1 MAIQKVV
8 VRKLGDKD
16 YIARFLPEKSGMY
29 CGGGLTEDEALG
41 QLVRRNAKFL
51 DLQVEIEVETI
62 PSHF

>member
-41 QLVRRNAKFL
+41 QLLKKNTQFL
-51 DLQVEIEVETI
+51 HLQIYI
-62 PSHF
+62 